1 MDLKLIVATLAIAAV
16 PVCAQAQQSSTAKL
30 KADAQDVVNIITGDK
45 AKTQT
50 YCQIADLIYE
60 LVETT
65 EQEKADELL
74 QKITVLEAT
83 LPEYA
88 ALVRDLQDTDINPKS
103 QDGQEIGSILIALDK
118 LCEDQQTRS
127 ESVEAAL

>member
-1 MDLKLIVATLAIAAV
+1 
-16 PVCAQAQQSSTAKL
+16 VCAGSTVEHGEVEGGRAKCR
-30 KADAQDVVNIITGDK
+30 QYHGNK

-50 YCQIADLIYE
+50 YCIADLIYE

-65 EQEKADELL
+65 EEGKTDEVL
-74 QKITVLEAT
+74 QKITVLVAS
-83 LPEYA
+83 LPEDS

-118 LCEDQQTRS
+118 LCEGQQTRS
-127 ESVEAAL
+127 ESVVAAV